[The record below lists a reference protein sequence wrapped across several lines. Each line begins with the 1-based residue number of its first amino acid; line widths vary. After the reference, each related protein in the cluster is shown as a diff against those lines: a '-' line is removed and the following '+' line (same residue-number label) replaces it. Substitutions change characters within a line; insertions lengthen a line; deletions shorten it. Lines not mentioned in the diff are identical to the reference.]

1 MYWRMSLNTLRRK
14 KGVSLEEI
22 SRTTKIRVCYL
33 EAIEEGAF
41 GALPG
46 GIYSTSYIR
55 QYAQAIDAGEGEILD
70 RYYEAT
76 GAYPEPAAPPPSS
89 GGGKGLL
96 AEFLRPLTKVFS

>member
-1 MYWRMSLNTLRRK
+1 MYWRMSLSTLRRK

-33 EAIEEGAF
+33 RSIEEGDF
-41 GALPG
+41 GTLPG

-55 QYAQAIDAGEGEILD
+55 QYAQAIDAGEGEILE
-70 RYYEAT
+70 RYYRAT
-76 GAYPEPAAPPPSS
+76 GAFPEPAVPPPSS

-96 AEFLRPLTKVFS
+96 AEFLRPLTKVLN